1 MSNKLS
7 LAYRVS
13 ALSAMVATLA
23 ACSSSPGTPQ
33 GGSQSAGVQAEI
45 SSAQLSTA
53 TVTQTDN
60 SIALTAQVTPQAL
73 AVGASHSFTLTL
85 RDKSEDKANR
95 FATQTCEVNAANS
108 YRCDFALAAN
118 DGSGSKS
125 KAVSVGT
132 HQLEVSGDGV
142 INSKTVN
149 VEVIPGL
156 FGKIVKTYNMGS
168 YIVVVE
174 NGGSEQAKQ
183 YEELTAAEK
192 NYFYKFQDSEW
203 LCLDQGKGIEILDQW
218 MTQGGF
224 YYFDP
229 TDEKMHFVGLDQ
241 AQKPMNFA
249 VDITELSVDNKE
261 KFKADKESNL
271 VVIDAGSSRS
281 VYQRNAQTHA
291 KIDLGDLA
299 GANDIE
305 VTQNA
310 ILIRKGDS
318 SKLAFVHNGILS
330 EWKTLEG
337 GDFSLIDMPKI
348 GQNIAI
354 VTEQIAIEEPEIPD
368 MVARRV
374 FYLNLTANTVKEVSY
389 PEGLEEYGYPEHFSL
404 DQSEKG
410 TLIVQSD
417 DGSLVHM
424 ISPEYGID
432 KTLELLS
439 MRGVIAA
446 QHTVAYND
454 DNEEAFALFYDVK
467 SNTIKQEDLGSVSIS
482 KGMSEAPLAPIAVA
496 PMTIAYID
504 RRNLN
509 NENDDRDNYL
519 VSLYFDEVLE
529 KVSKFERKL
538 TEKRENSSGEALVAA
553 NRYTVAAYVF
563 ETPDESKLE
572 AWAADIISR
581 LLLDQPIQ
589 LAGNINVRSYAEI
602 YHPQNNVDE
611 ARITSNESLLETAQL
626 VDENCSLGSVLDH
639 LDTLIKSGGSQQAG
653 EYVEKTEESG
663 MSLEIE
669 NALNKLLQSVME
681 FKLVAPGSALHV
693 PSNITLNCKDNKFTF
708 NAEVPVAYYSD
719 AQMKANNMMIDAS
732 YQAQAGELNDLITQI
747 DQGVDEMSLITLP
760 RLQVAL
766 DLLRGTQLIGAQ
778 FTHLSPKNMVC
789 YAYQLGDTNV
799 AMLR

>member
-33 GGSQSAGVQAEI
+33 GSPQSVGVQAEI
-45 SSAQLSTA
+45 SSAQLSAA

-60 SIALTAQVTPQAL
+60 STALTAQVTPQAL

-95 FATQTCEVNAANS
+95 FATQTCEVNAANN

-168 YIVVVE
+168 YILVVE
-174 NGGSEQAKQ
+174 NGGSDQTKQ

-249 VDITELSVDNKE
+249 VDIAELSAGNKE

-271 VVIDAGSSRS
+271 VVIDTGSNSS
-281 VYQRNAQTHA
+281 VYQRNAQTHT
-291 KIDLGDLA
+291 KVDLGDLA
-299 GANDIE
+299 GANDIKL
-305 VTQNA
+305 TQNA
-310 ILIRKGDS
+310 IMITKDNSMR
-318 SKLAFVHNGILS
+318 LAFVHNGILS

-354 VTEQIAIEEPEIPD
+354 VHQLVKYSGKKLMHEGFK
-368 MVARRV
+368 RV
-374 FYLNLTANTVKEVSY
+374 FYFDLANNRVIEVNY
-389 PEGLEEYGYPEHFSL
+389 PEELENGYPAYFSL
-404 DQSEKG
+404 DLSEND
-410 TLIVQSD
+410 TLIAQSY
-417 DGSLVHM
+417 DGTFVHM
-424 ISPEYGID
+424 ISPERGID
-432 KTLELLS
+432 KTSELLS
-439 MRGVIAA
+439 MGEVIAA
-446 QHTVAYND
+446 QHTVAYNN

-467 SNTIKQEDLGSVSIS
+467 NNTIKQEDLGSVSIS

-504 RRNLN
+504 RRGLN
-509 NENDDRDNYL
+509 SESNDRDNYL

-538 TEKRENSSGEALVAA
+538 TEKRENSDGEALVAA
-553 NRYTVAAYVF
+553 DKYTVAAYMV
-563 ETPDESKLE
+563 EIPDEDKVES
-572 AWAADIISR
+572 WAADIISR

-602 YHPQNNVDE
+602 YHPQTNVDE
-611 ARITSNESLLETAQL
+611 ARITSNESLLEKAQL

-639 LDTLIKSGGSQQAG
+639 LDTLIKSGGSQQES
-653 EYVEKTEESG
+653 EYVEKTEEAS
-663 MSLEIE
+663 MSQEIE
-669 NALNKLLQSVME
+669 GALNKLLQSVME

-693 PSNITLNCKDNKFTF
+693 PSDVTLNCKDNKFTF
-708 NAEVPVAYYSD
+708 SAEVPVAYYSD
-719 AQMKANNMMIDAS
+719 AQMKVNNMMIDAS
-732 YQAQAGELNDLITQI
+732 YQAQADELNDLITQI
-747 DQGVDEMSLITLP
+747 DQGVDQMSLITLP
-760 RLQVAL
+760 RLQVVL
-766 DLLRGTQLIGAQ
+766 DLLTGTQLIGTQ